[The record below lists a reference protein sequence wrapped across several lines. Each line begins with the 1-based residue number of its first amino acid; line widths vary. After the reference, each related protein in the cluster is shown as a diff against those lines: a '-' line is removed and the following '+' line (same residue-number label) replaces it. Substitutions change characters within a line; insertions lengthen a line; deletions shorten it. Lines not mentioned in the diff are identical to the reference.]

1 MTKSRAVENKRLGL
15 VELYA
20 GIGCV
25 ARGFER
31 TGRFETLLLTD
42 VDRNARDHYKTN
54 YPGGAPYM
62 YRDVGDIRAS
72 DIEDTPRG
80 AILVPTASVLI
91 RCRACTPT

>member
-1 MTKSRAVENKRLGL
+1 VTKSRAVENKRLGL

-31 TGRFETLLLTD
+31 TDRFETLLLTD
-42 VDRNARDHYKTN
+42 VRNARDHCKTN

-72 DIEDTPRG
+72 DIEDTRRG